1 MKSDQGSRVTTS
13 MFLIS
18 DKKMKVVLLA
28 ASVPNEINCVRYQQ
42 RYVVN
47 A

>member
-1 MKSDQGSRVTTS
+1 MESDQGPSVTTA
-13 MFLIS
+13 MFLIP

-28 ASVPNEINCVRYQQ
+28 ASVPNEINCVRYQK